1 MKIVSGK
8 HFCKVLER
16 HGWVLQR
23 VAGSHHIY
31 RRPNDPLIVTVPV
44 HGNRD
49 LKRGLLSQLLRIT
62 GILENEL

>member
-23 VAGSHHIY
+23 VAGSHHVY
-31 RRPNDPLIVTVPV
+31 RRPNETLIVTVPV
-44 HGNRD
+44 HANRD
-49 LKRGLLSQLLRIT
+49 LKRGLLHQLLRLT
-62 GILENEL
+62 GIPESEL